1 MAERFQLLDYAYAHR
16 GLWTD
21 GGLAENS
28 LEAILA
34 AAEAGL
40 GCELDVRPAAC
51 GTPIVFHD
59 PLLDRM
65 TGESGLVSRRTA
77 EELMNLEL
85 AGGGT
90 LPKLTQ
96 VLDAWPRKTPLLIE
110 MKIDGS
116 TDAAGFASLVAE
128 RVAAHDGPAAMMS
141 FSPRAVE
148 AVPEGVMKGA
158 LVMPSLTSTELTLD
172 ALISSAAML
181 RPDYLA
187 CHVTDAKRASMIAT
201 DYGLPV
207 AVWTVASQ
215 EVANEMM
222 QFPVSQIFEGFDPAF
237 ARRS

>member
-1 MAERFQLLDYAYAHR
+1 VAERFQLLDYAYAHR

-96 VLDAWPRKTPLLIE
+96 GLDAWPR
-110 MKIDGS
+110 
-116 TDAAGFASLVAE
+116 
-128 RVAAHDGPAAMMS
+128 
-141 FSPRAVE
+141 
-148 AVPEGVMKGA
+148 
-158 LVMPSLTSTELTLD
+158 
-172 ALISSAAML
+172 
-181 RPDYLA
+181 
-187 CHVTDAKRASMIAT
+187 
-201 DYGLPV
+201 
-207 AVWTVASQ
+207 
-215 EVANEMM
+215 
-222 QFPVSQIFEGFDPAF
+222 
-237 ARRS
+237 